1 MANELL
7 DIKNLAQQTEISD
20 EDRIL
25 VTLAANAH
33 KGASCKF
40 SDFRTSVVQPIIDGT
55 VPEDLMSLVILESQE
70 EYDALPEVSAS
81 TMYIIISGGTIL
93 SVYLGELFIGS
104 SD

>member
-1 MANELL
+1 MADTLL
-7 DIKNLAQQTEISD
+7 DIKNLAQQTEIAD

-70 EYDALPEVSAS
+70 AYDALPEVGDK
-81 TMYIIISGGTIL
+81 TMYIIVDADGIL
-93 SVYLGELFIGS
+93 GIYIGQYPM
-104 SD
+104 